1 MMHFGRIIAGPALRP
16 APRLHARWRIAI
28 LVALGPVGWGSVA
41 LLLALLL

>member
-1 MMHFGRIIAGPALRP
+1 MAGPTLRP

-41 LLLALLL
+41 LLFALLS